1 MNPTPQDICGIS
13 REDYLVRMEEF
24 HGHVSPGT
32 VMGGFLLDAAW
43 KILGDTPYINVVVET
58 VVCLPD
64 SVQML
69 TPCTLGNGFLQ
80 VLDWGKFALTIY
92 DRMTLDGAR
101 AWLGTEDIEQYPL
114 VADWYLR
121 RAGGKK
127 ADKLEVVDEIMAG
140 GHRLVRARPVR
151 MHAPLKDTAHVPT
164 VACPACGE
172 YYPSRQ
178 GGLCPACAGQAYYS

>member
-1 MNPTPQDICGIS
+1 MNPTPHDICGIS
-13 REDYLVRMEEF
+13 REEYLLRLEEF

-32 VMGGFLLDAAW
+32 AMGGFLVDAAW
-43 KILGDTPYINVVVET
+43 KILGDTPYQNVVVET

-64 SVQML
+64 SVQAL

-80 VLDWGKFALTIY
+80 VLDWGKFALTMY
-92 DRMTLDGAR
+92 DRMTLAGAR
-101 AWLGTEDIEQYPL
+101 AWIGAGGIEEFPL

-121 RAGGKK
+121 RPGAQKVEK
-127 ADKLEVVDEIMAG
+127 IKVVEEIMAG
-140 GHRLVRARPVR
+140 GHRLVRSRPVT
-151 MHAPLKDTAHVPT
+151 MNSPLKDTAHVPT